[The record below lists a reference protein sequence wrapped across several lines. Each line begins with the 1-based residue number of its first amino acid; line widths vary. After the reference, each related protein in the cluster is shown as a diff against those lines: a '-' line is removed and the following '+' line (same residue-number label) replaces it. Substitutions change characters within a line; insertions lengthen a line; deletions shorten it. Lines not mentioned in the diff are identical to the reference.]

1 MSPELAGLIKEA
13 LGPRADLPAE
23 DTKSSKS
30 TLEIPGQ
37 PWGLETIQERLQ
49 GNLGSLGGL
58 WVRVKY

>member
-13 LGPRADLPAE
+13 LGPRADLPVE

-49 GNLGSLGGL
+49 GNMGSTGGL
-58 WVRVKY
+58 GVRIT

>member
-23 DTKSSKS
+23 DTKSSRS

-49 GNLGSLGGL
+49 GSVGSTGGL
-58 WVRVKY
+58 AVMIT